1 MTDCRQ
7 LPFSLQTPEL
17 SQVIWSLSLGQTVVS
32 TMFMAF
38 DRILLSTA
46 WFVAF
51 GLVGLLWSPPSV
63 AMSVLLLL
71 VGLTCP
77 AAMLFLWKHQPPRTF
92 AHVVR
97 RIAVSRPAPVTITE
111 NRHE

>member
-1 MTDCRQ
+1 
-7 LPFSLQTPEL
+7 
-17 SQVIWSLSLGQTVVS
+17 
-32 TMFMAF
+32 MFIAF
-38 DRILLSTA
+38 DRIVLSTA

-63 AMSVLLLL
+63 AMGVFLLL

-77 AAMLFLWKHQPPRTF
+77 AAMLFLWKDQPRTV
-92 AHVVR
+92 AHVVP
-97 RIAVSRPAPVTITE
+97 RIVVSRPAPVTITE

>member
-1 MTDCRQ
+1 
-7 LPFSLQTPEL
+7 
-17 SQVIWSLSLGQTVVS
+17 
-32 TMFMAF
+32 MFIAF
-38 DRILLSTA
+38 DRIVLSTV

-63 AMSVLLLL
+63 AMSVFLLL

-77 AAMLFLWKHQPPRTF
+77 AAMLVLWKDQPPRIVV
-92 AHVVR
+92 HVVP
-97 RIAVSRPAPVTITE
+97 RIDISGRAPVTITE

>member
-1 MTDCRQ
+1 
-7 LPFSLQTPEL
+7 
-17 SQVIWSLSLGQTVVS
+17 
-32 TMFMAF
+32 MFIAF
-38 DRILLSTA
+38 DRIVLSTA

-51 GLVGLLWSPPSV
+51 GLVGLLGSPSV

-77 AAMLFLWKHQPPRTF
+77 AAMLFLWKDQPPRTV
-92 AHVVR
+92 AHVVP
-97 RIAVSRPAPVTITE
+97 RIAVSRPAPVTIAE